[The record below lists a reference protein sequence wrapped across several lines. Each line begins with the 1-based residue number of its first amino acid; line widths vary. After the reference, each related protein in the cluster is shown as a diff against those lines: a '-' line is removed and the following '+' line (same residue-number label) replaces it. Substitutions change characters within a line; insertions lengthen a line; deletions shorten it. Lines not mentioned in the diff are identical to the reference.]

1 MIFLDQRSREMRVRI
16 GFEINDVEYLDFNS
30 GEALAERP
38 CSLFGMEG
46 PIGGQQDLH
55 RVSTSACSAVRKEG
69 CTETP

>member
-1 MIFLDQRSREMRVRI
+1 MIFLDQRSREMWVRI

-38 CSLFGMEG
+38 CRLFGMEG
-46 PIGGQQDLH
+46 PVGGQQDLH
-55 RVSTSACSAVRKEG
+55 SVSTSACQAVRKEG